1 MQNSQWSKSGTS
13 QGESGSAAVVSR
25 SSDRAHCCS
34 QVFWQL
40 RTHRN
45 LARNHTKS
53 SRSSLSRWCTRTR
66 SWNVATV
73 GTVSQHN
80 GHQKSILCFSDF
92 SCRILHCLSCASH
105 CLRLSC
111 ATSWILLSSSSCL
124 VSQQFSMIPLVSVS
138 PNTPG
143 TQAAPW
149 RLGPV
154 PVPGLRLVQACFP
167 SSTVIAPLESRCHFS
182 VWEVSATRG
191 PKRKRKK
198 RITPQKMKESIGR
211 KKELRMFSFGFAHGV
226 MA

>member
-138 PNTPG
+138 QYTWDSSCALEIGAGAGAG
-143 TQAAPW
+143 TETC
-149 RLGPV
+149 
-154 PVPGLRLVQACFP
+154 PGLFSLLDCDCTPRVAVPFFSLGGVCH
-167 SSTVIAPLESRCHFS
+167 SRS
-182 VWEVSATRG
+182 KT
-191 PKRKRKK
+191 KK
-198 RITPQKMKESIGR
+198 
-211 KKELRMFSFGFAHGV
+211 KKKG
-226 MA
+226 